1 MISLSQALNFIIL
14 AQLLLII
21 VFLFTNKK
29 GRPLSNWLLG
39 SFFTS
44 LFLGFLDAT
53 LVIFGLVSN
62 ANFALLLNGFVILH
76 PPLLLLYTYSIT
88 RSEFRLKPF
97 HLFHSIPFLII
108 TLLLVI
114 FYHTQPLSEKEI
126 ILEGVESGK
135 GTTNLFIMLG
145 GLIYEIA
152 YLIPIKIEIS
162 RYRQTIRQSLS
173 NVDNLDLKWLS
184 FLVNL
189 FILSF
194 VLSTISSLLRLTQ
207 LEYYTEFALIL
218 ASLGLFLFINAVLLK
233 GLYNNEVFTRS
244 NKLKGPSYPLEDLQA
259 EKILSDLKSFMID
272 EKPFLDPYLSLEGLS
287 SLISVAPRELSL
299 VLNNHAGQNFFDFV
313 NRYRIKEAETLLSV
327 ESNKDKTILEIM
339 YQSGF
344 NSKSSFNTAFKKY
357 TGQTP
362 SSFRKN

>member
-97 HLFHSIPFLII
+97 HLFHLIPFLVI

-114 FYHTQPLSEKEI
+114 TLPVFKFI
-126 ILEGVESGK
+126 I
-135 GTTNLFIMLG
+135 TC
-145 GLIYEIA
+145 
-152 YLIPIKIEIS
+152 P
-162 RYRQTIRQSLS
+162 
-173 NVDNLDLKWLS
+173 
-184 FLVNL
+184 
-189 FILSF
+189 
-194 VLSTISSLLRLTQ
+194 
-207 LEYYTEFALIL
+207 
-218 ASLGLFLFINAVLLK
+218 
-233 GLYNNEVFTRS
+233 
-244 NKLKGPSYPLEDLQA
+244 P
-259 EKILSDLKSFMID
+259 
-272 EKPFLDPYLSLEGLS
+272 
-287 SLISVAPRELSL
+287 
-299 VLNNHAGQNFFDFV
+299 
-313 NRYRIKEAETLLSV
+313 
-327 ESNKDKTILEIM
+327 
-339 YQSGF
+339 
-344 NSKSSFNTAFKKY
+344 
-357 TGQTP
+357 
-362 SSFRKN
+362 